1 MKGLLIGLAM
11 VAVMPQTVMEYS
23 NRQPKMPETVQE
35 YMDRGRAET
44 QKRQRPKEQPHT
56 DAFEVSAV
64 NDAPTEEKAV
74 NEPKIEGMTFY
85 ATMELTAYIETGNCC
100 ADGVYPE
107 VGYTAACNDPALWH
121 RWVYIEGVGARYIH
135 DTGGMAS
142 DVIDVYVGDY
152 NSAIQF
158 GRQTA
163 NVYVMEE

>member
-11 VAVMPQTVMEYS
+11 VAAMPQTVMEYS
-23 NRQPKMPETVQE
+23 NRHPKMPETVQE

-44 QKRQRPKEQPHT
+44 QNRQRPKEQPQG
-56 DAFEVSAV
+56 DVFEALAV
-64 NDAPTEEKAV
+64 NDAPTEEIAV

-85 ATMELTAYIETGNCC
+85 ANMELTAYIETGNCC

-121 RWVYIEGVGARYIH
+121 RWVYIDGVGTRYIH
-135 DTGGMAS
+135 DTGGMGYG
-142 DVIDVYVGDY
+142 VIDVYVGDY

-163 NVYVMEE
+163 NVYLMEE